1 MLDLS
6 NVILMLWNII
16 LTVTFRIVTFRIV
29 TIINSGM
36 FGINSGM
43 FGARIVTFRY
53 LLLCTK
59 TQNERQE
66 CYHTTKT
73 KGYLLFN
80 QFTLVCIST
89 PHRARWIG
97 LATTIRHM

>member
-1 MLDLS
+1 
-6 NVILMLWNII
+6 MLWNII
-16 LTVTFRIVTFRIV
+16 LTVTFRIV

-80 QFTLVCIST
+80 QFTLVCISK
-89 PHRARWIG
+89 
-97 LATTIRHM
+97 LLFATCNGGI